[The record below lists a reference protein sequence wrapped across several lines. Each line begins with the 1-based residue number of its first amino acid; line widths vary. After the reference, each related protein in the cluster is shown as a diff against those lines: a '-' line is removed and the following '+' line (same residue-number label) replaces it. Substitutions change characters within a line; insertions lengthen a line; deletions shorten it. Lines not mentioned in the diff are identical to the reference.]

1 MIEIIKKTIKEYH
14 QYLLDDK
21 QRSLDNYI
29 KYLDTACEIA
39 TIYKIQVIEIVRN
52 SNKVKK
58 QESACNEF
66 TRLV

>member
-1 MIEIIKKTIKEYH
+1 MIKEY

-39 TIYKIQVIEIVRN
+39 AIYKIQVIEIVRN

-58 QESACNEF
+58 QESAIMN
-66 TRLV
+66 LLD

>member
-1 MIEIIKKTIKEYH
+1 MIKEY

-39 TIYKIQVIEIVRN
+39 KIDKIQVIEMVK
-52 SNKVKK
+52 NKGKN
-58 QESACNEF
+58 QGESITN
-66 TRLV
+66 LLD